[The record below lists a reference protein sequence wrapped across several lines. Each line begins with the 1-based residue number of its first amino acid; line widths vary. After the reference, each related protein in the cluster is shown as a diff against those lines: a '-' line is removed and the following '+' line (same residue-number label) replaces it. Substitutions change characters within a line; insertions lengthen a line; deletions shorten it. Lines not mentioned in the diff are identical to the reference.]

1 MPTNNYFFNFK
12 KCFLIAEIGVNHN
25 GDMVLAKEMIEAACE
40 SGADA
45 VKFQTFKAETLVSQG
60 TPKVKY
66 QESTTSSEESHFEM
80 IKSLELSYDNHFLL
94 QDYCVKKDIK
104 FLSTPY
110 DVECARFLNEELNV
124 QVFKTASADLVDLSL
139 HDYIASTGKPS
150 IVSVGMASL
159 GEIEENLNIYNSY
172 KHRDIILLHCVS
184 NYPCAHEN
192 LNLRVLETLKQAFD
206 LPVGYSDHSI
216 GSEAAVLSIGLGAK
230 IIEKHFTLDKN
241 ISGPDHLAS
250 STPDEFKS
258 LADSVRRAEKIL
270 GSSVKVCQQEERQMA
285 EVSRKSIFLK
295 NDMQKDDIIHKDD
308 LITMRPGTG
317 ISPLNIKKIKGMRIN
332 QNLSQGTK
340 LNWSH
345 LAGEIL

>member
-1 MPTNNYFFNFK
+1 MNQNYFYNLE

-25 GDMVLAKEMIEAACE
+25 GDMNLAKEMIDAAQE

-66 QESTTSSEESHFEM
+66 QESTTSPDESHYEM
-80 IKSLELSYDNHFLL
+80 IKSLELGYENHFILMEHCL
-94 QDYCVKKDIK
+94 KKKIK

-110 DVECARFLNEELNV
+110 DVESARFLDQDLGVEI
-124 QVFKTASADLVDLSL
+124 FKTASADLVDFSL
-139 HDYIASTGKPS
+139 HDYIAKSGKPS

-172 KHRDIILLHCVS
+172 KHIDIILLHCVS
-184 NYPCAHEN
+184 NHPCAHEN
-192 LNLRVLETLKQAFD
+192 LNLRVLDTLKQAFD
-206 LPVGYSDHSI
+206 LPIGYSDHSI

-230 IIEKHFTLDKN
+230 IIEKHFTLDKSL
-241 ISGPDHLAS
+241 SGPDHLAS

-270 GSSVKVCQQEERQMA
+270 GSSVKACQQEERQMA
-285 EVSRKSIFLK
+285 EVSRKSIVMKEAAKAGTILSK
-295 NDMQKDDIIHKDD
+295 ENLCIK
-308 LITMRPGTG
+308 RPGTG
-317 ISPLNIKKIKGMRIN
+317 LSPKLLNEIYGLK
-332 QNLSQGTK
+332 LSVDK
-340 LNWSH
+340 DCD
-345 LAGEIL
+345 EILKLTDFE

>member
-1 MPTNNYFFNFK
+1 MESNYFLNLE

-25 GDMVLAKEMIEAACE
+25 GDMNLAKEMIDAAKV

-124 QVFKTASADLVDLSL
+124 QVFKTASADLVDLPL
-139 HDYIASTGKPS
+139 HEYIASTGRPS
-150 IVSVGMASL
+150 IVSVGMATM

-184 NYPCAHEN
+184 NYPCANES
-192 LNLRVLETLKQAFD
+192 LNLRVLKTLKQAFD
-206 LPVGYSDHSI
+206 LPVGYSDHSV
-216 GSEAAVLSIGLGAK
+216 GSEAAVLSIAFGAK
-230 IIEKHFTLDKN
+230 IIEKHFTLDK
-241 ISGPDHLAS
+241 SLPGPDQVAS
-250 STPDEFKS
+250 STPDEFKLLS
-258 LADSVRRAEKIL
+258 DSVRNAEKML
-270 GSSVKVCQQEERQMA
+270 GSSVKSCQPEERQMA

-295 NDMQKDDIIHKDD
+295 NDMNKDDIICEDD
-308 LITMRPGTG
+308 LITMRPGSG

-332 QNLSQGTK
+332 QSLSQGTK

-345 LAGEIL
+345 LAE

>member
-1 MPTNNYFFNFK
+1 MSSNNYFFNFK

-25 GDMVLAKEMIEAACE
+25 GDMTLAKEMIDAASE

-45 VKFQTFKAETLVSQG
+45 VKFQTFRAENLVTQG

-66 QESTTSSEESHFEM
+66 QESTTSPEESHFEM

-94 QDYCVKKDIK
+94 KDYCVNKEIK

-110 DVECARFLNEELNV
+110 DVECARFLHEELSIE
-124 QVFKTASADLVDLSL
+124 VFKTASADLVDLPL
-139 HDYIASTGKPS
+139 HDYIASTGNPS
-150 IVSVGMASL
+150 IVSVGMSTL
-159 GEIEENLNIYNSY
+159 GEIEENLSIYKSY
-172 KHRDIILLHCVS
+172 QHSDVILLHCVS

-241 ISGPDHLAS
+241 LSGPDHLAS

-270 GSSVKVCQQEERQMA
+270 GSSVKACQKEERQMA

-295 NDMQKDDIIHKDD
+295 KDLRKGAIISGKD
-308 LITMRPGTG
+308 LITMRPGIG
-317 ISPLNIKKIKGMRIN
+317 ISPLRIN
-332 QNLSQGTK
+332 KLKGRKLKQDLNKGTMLQWFHIEEK
-340 LNWSH
+340 D
-345 LAGEIL
+345 

>member
-1 MPTNNYFFNFK
+1 MKNSNYFK
-12 KCFLIAEIGVNHN
+12 KLTQCFLIAEIGVNHN
-25 GDMVLAKEMIEAACE
+25 GDINLAKEMISAAKEA
-40 SGADA
+40 GADA
-45 VKFQTFKAETLVSQG
+45 VKFQSFKAETLVSQG

-66 QESTTSSEESHFEM
+66 QESTTSSGESHFEM

-94 QDYCVKKDIK
+94 QDYCLKKDIK

-110 DVECARFLNEELNV
+110 DVECARFLHEELSIE
-124 QVFKTASADLVDLSL
+124 VFKTASADLVDLPL

-150 IVSVGMASL
+150 IVSVGMSTL
-159 GEIEENLNIYNSY
+159 GEIEENLSIYKSY
-172 KHRDIILLHCVS
+172 QHSDLILLHCVS

-241 ISGPDHLAS
+241 LSGPDHLAS

-258 LADSVRRAEKIL
+258 LVCSVRKAEKIL
-270 GSSVKVCQQEERQMA
+270 GSSVKHCQLEERQMA
-285 EVSRKSIFLK
+285 EVSRKSIVMKKAAKAGTILSRENLCIK
-295 NDMQKDDIIHKDD
+295 
-308 LITMRPGTG
+308 RPGTG
-317 ISPLNIKKIKGMRIN
+317 LGPKFLNEIYGLR
-332 QNLSQGTK
+332 LSVDK
-340 LNWSH
+340 DFD
-345 LAGEIL
+345 EILKLTDFE